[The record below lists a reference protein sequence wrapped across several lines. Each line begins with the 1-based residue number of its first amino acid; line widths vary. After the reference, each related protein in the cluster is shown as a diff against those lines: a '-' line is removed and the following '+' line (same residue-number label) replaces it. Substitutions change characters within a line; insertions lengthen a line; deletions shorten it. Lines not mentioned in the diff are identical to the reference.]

1 MASQRPW
8 QTQHT
13 LRIATRRS
21 GLAFA
26 QTEFVVDQLREQTNL
41 KYEIIPLTTT
51 GDVQVDRSLTAIGG
65 DGVFVKE
72 LFAALLDGRA
82 DVAVHSLKD
91 LPTSLPPELCAGVVP
106 LREDASDVLI
116 SRENEYTSIDALPHR
131 AVVGT
136 SSLRR
141 AAQLRLRRPDL
152 RIVPLR
158 GNVDTRLS
166 KVRKGE
172 CNAAVLALAGL
183 RRVDLLQAVGGGSP
197 LSPDVMVPA
206 VGQGAL
212 FVQCRSGDEPV
223 RRLVATID
231 HAPSALATR
240 MERTFLAALG
250 GGCVAP
256 VGAHVESSGDDCRLW
271 AIVAATDGT
280 RALRRSGSG
289 STQTQRKPYAPSKL
303 SHPRCS
309 RPGPTSLSRRHESE
323 TSERETIEIGPSPQ
337 PTDRQP

>member
-1 MASQRPW
+1 M
-8 QTQHT
+8 
-13 LRIATRRS
+13 
-21 GLAFA
+21 LALA
-26 QTEFVVDQLREQTNL
+26 QTELVVDQLREQTNL

-51 GDVQVDRSLTAIGG
+51 GDAQVDRSLTAIGG

-91 LPTSLPPELCAGVVP
+91 LPTSLPPELCAGAVP
-106 LREDASDVLI
+106 RREDASDVLI
-116 SRENEYTSIDALPHR
+116 SRENEYTSIDALPHQ

-166 KVRKGE
+166 KVLKGE
-172 CNAAVLALAGL
+172 CTAAVLALAGL

-197 LSPDVMVPA
+197 LSHDVMVPA

-240 MERTFLAALG
+240 MERAFLAALG

-256 VGAHVESSGDDCRLW
+256 VGAHVEISGDDWHLL

-280 RALRRSGSG
+280 KALRRSGSG
-289 STQTQRKPYAPSKL
+289 STQDAAEAVRTVEAIASEMLEAGANELIAQARQRDNVN
-303 SHPRCS
+303 
-309 RPGPTSLSRRHESE
+309 T
-323 TSERETIEIGPSPQ
+323 
-337 PTDRQP
+337 